1 MPHREAKDTPEEA
14 VRSLS
19 AFTIKGDEFTKL
31 NDDGSVA
38 FGGDV
43 GEAEANAALAAFKP
57 LGGARRISS
66 LTKSEKVSIPKE
78 GGPDNARD
86 GA

>member
-14 VRSLS
+14 ERSLS
-19 AFTIKGDEFTKL
+19 AFTIKGDTFTKL

-66 LTKSEKVSIPKE
+66 VKHETVSIPKE
-78 GGPDNARD
+78 GGPDSNRD